1 MILNFIEKQEKTSD
15 SFMEMS
21 FDLRCVNAGWTCLSV
36 EKDFFLSSMR
46 KLGHCFD
53 FDNDD
58 LNVDDRYRSEIDQLY
73 RKTTNKWWLTYS
85 NLL

>member
-1 MILNFIEKQEKTSD
+1 
-15 SFMEMS
+15 
-21 FDLRCVNAGWTCLSV
+21 
-36 EKDFFLSSMR
+36 
-46 KLGHCFD
+46 
-53 FDNDD
+53 